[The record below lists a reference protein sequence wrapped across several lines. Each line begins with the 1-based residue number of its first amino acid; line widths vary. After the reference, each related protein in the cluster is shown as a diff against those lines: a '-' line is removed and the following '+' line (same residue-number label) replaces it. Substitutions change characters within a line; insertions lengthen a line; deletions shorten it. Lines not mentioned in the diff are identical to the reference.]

1 MLNCKTET
9 KGVVVVRIVKILA
22 LSFLLTI
29 VALAE
34 VPKVGERAPQ
44 FSLPSTK
51 GTNVALKDFIGKTNV
66 VLVFYRG
73 YW

>member
-1 MLNCKTET
+1 MFRTAK
-9 KGVVVVRIVKILA
+9 A
-22 LSFLLTI
+22 FLVSGLFAMVTLG
-29 VALAE
+29 A
-34 VPKVGERAPQ
+34 VPKIGDPAPL

-51 GTNVALKDFIGKTNV
+51 GTSVALKDYSDKSKV

>member
-1 MLNCKTET
+1 ML
-9 KGVVVVRIVKILA
+9 RIARALLVSGLFALVTLGAAPKIGD
-22 LSFLLTI
+22 
-29 VALAE
+29 
-34 VPKVGERAPQ
+34 PAPQ

-51 GTNVALKDFIGKTNV
+51 GTSVALKDYADKSKV

>member
-1 MLNCKTET
+1 ML
-9 KGVVVVRIVKILA
+9 RIVKA
-22 LSFLLTI
+22 FLLSSLFAL
-29 VALAE
+29 VALAA
-34 VPKVGERAPQ
+34 VPKVGDRAPQ

-51 GTNVALKDFIGKTNV
+51 GTSVGLKDYIGKTKV

>member
-1 MLNCKTET
+1 MLHLIRTSLLFSL
-9 KGVVVVRIVKILA
+9 LA
-22 LSFLLTI
+22 I
-29 VALAE
+29 VAMAA
-34 VPKVGERAPQ
+34 VPKVGDRVPL

-51 GTNVALKDFIGKTNV
+51 GTNVELKSYAGKSKV

>member
-1 MLNCKTET
+1 MT
-9 KGVVVVRIVKILA
+9 RIVKAFL
-22 LSFLLTI
+22 LSSFLVL
-29 VALAE
+29 VAQASI
-34 VPKVGERAPQ
+34 PKVGDPAPQ

-51 GTNVALKDFIGKTNV
+51 GRNVALKDYVGKTKI

>member
-1 MLNCKTET
+1 MI
-9 KGVVVVRIVKILA
+9 RMVKAFLP
-22 LSFLLTI
+22 LSLFAI
-29 VALAE
+29 VALAS
-34 VPKVGERAPQ
+34 VPKVGDRAPQ

-51 GTNVALKDFIGKTNV
+51 GLNVALKDYVGKSKV